1 MRFAEA
7 AKLKEGDL
15 VVYDPIRSKNY
26 GGLILEVE
34 SVCHKDSDFNWC
46 YRVTLKQP
54 GFDNG
59 FRRVD
64 VDSRYLKRYE
74 P

>member
-1 MRFAEA
+1 MRYAEA
-7 AKLKEGDL
+7 TKLKEGDL
-15 VVYDPIRSKNY
+15 VILDSRNQNY

-34 SVCHKDSDFNWC
+34 SINPKHDNWC

-54 GFDNG
+54 GFNG
-59 FRRVD
+59 DFHIQD
-64 VDSRYLKRYE
+64 YDSRHLKRYE